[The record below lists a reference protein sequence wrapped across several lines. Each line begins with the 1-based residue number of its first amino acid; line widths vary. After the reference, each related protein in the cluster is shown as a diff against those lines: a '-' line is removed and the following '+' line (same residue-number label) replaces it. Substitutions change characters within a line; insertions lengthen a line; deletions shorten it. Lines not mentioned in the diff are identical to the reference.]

1 MSENNTPDTN
11 TGASMIEAHLQRW
24 WQLVSDYLTSFDLKA
39 MSPLRIATHLALVLV
54 IIGVL
59 MVTQMQ
65 PPDLQISDAALLPDA
80 DALAAAPAT
89 PETKIQLTAYGG
101 PNIKASGP
109 LVRSAVPFTT
119 IPKRQ
124 RNDILSYV
132 VQPGDT
138 VFGIADKFNIRPETI
153 MWSNPELEKN
163 PDLLRIGDK
172 LVILPVNG
180 VYHLVKKGDT
190 LEKIAKKYKVK
201 VEDIVNYSWNQ
212 LESADAQLTPGAHL
226 IVPGGKKPYVARTVS
241 VYRGKVPN
249 TAKRGTGA
257 FIWPASGTITQ
268 GYWHSHRAIDIASWI
283 GNKVVASDSGYVIFA
298 GWDRTGYGNLIIIDH
313 GNGYRTYYAHLSA
326 IFVRVG
332 DSVARG
338 TRIGS
343 VGSTGHS
350 TGPHLHFEIR
360 YRGVQRNPLGFL
372 P

>member
-1 MSENNTPDTN
+1 M
-11 TGASMIEAHLQRW
+11 
-24 WQLVSDYLTSFDLKA
+24 
-39 MSPLRIATHLALVLV
+39 
-54 IIGVL
+54 
-59 MVTQMQ
+59 
-65 PPDLQISDAALLPDA
+65 
-80 DALAAAPAT
+80 
-89 PETKIQLTAYGG
+89 
-101 PNIKASGP
+101 
-109 LVRSAVPFTT
+109 RSAVPFTT

-124 RNDILSYV
+124 RTDIITYV

-180 VYHLVKKGDT
+180 VFHKIKKGDS
-190 LEKIAKKYKVK
+190 LAKIAKQYKVK
-201 VEDIVNYSWNQ
+201 VEDIVNFEWNN
-212 LESADAQLTPGAHL
+212 LESADAALTPGEHL
-226 IVPGGKKPYVARTVS
+226 IVPGGKKPYVARTVAIRRGS
-241 VYRGKVPN
+241 VPKNAQRGS
-249 TAKRGTGA
+249 GA

-283 GNKVVASDSGYVIFA
+283 GNPVVASDSGYVVFA
-298 GWDRTGYGNLIIIDH
+298 GWDRTGYGNLIIINH
-313 GNGYRTYYAHLSA
+313 GNGYETYYAHLSA

-332 DSVARG
+332 DSVKRG

-343 VGSTGHS
+343 VGSTGRS